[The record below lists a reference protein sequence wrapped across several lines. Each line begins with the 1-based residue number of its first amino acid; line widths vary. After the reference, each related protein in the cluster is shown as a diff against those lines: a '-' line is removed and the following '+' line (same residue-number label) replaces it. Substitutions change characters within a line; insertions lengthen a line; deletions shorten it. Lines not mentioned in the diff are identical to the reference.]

1 MTLAVGGWPTCAVS
15 MLQAAPSRYIAADV
29 VDQLELDSDGGM
41 FCAYG
46 DVRLLER
53 LQAMIEPYL
62 ADGQRTTALI
72 HNAEEAGF
80 DFDD

>member
-1 MTLAVGGWPTCAVS
+1 
-15 MLQAAPSRYIAADV
+15 
-29 VDQLELDSDGGM
+29 M